1 MQNKTKKNK
10 LKNSQLIQIGFLLI
24 LVGIGVVC
32 IQPFQARKLK
42 AIDTINQK
50 ILEREADDTISE
62 AKEIVS
68 DVTTENVT
76 ETAKDT
82 QEIYEN
88 SSEKI
93 SYAGVLEIPSIHLKR
108 GFVSK
113 ESSQNKVNR
122 NITILKEAS
131 MPDVENGNFILAAH
145 SGTAA
150 ISYFKNLEKVNIGD
164 LVYVTYRGKKYTY
177 QIAHQYRVPKTGEL
191 NIYRD
196 RSKRTITLITCAS
209 DNDVE
214 QVVMIGYNTSIE

>member
-76 ETAKDT
+76 ETATDT

-113 ESSQNKVNR
+113 GSSQNKVNR

-150 ISYFKNLEKVNIGD
+150 I
-164 LVYVTYRGKKYTY
+164 
-177 QIAHQYRVPKTGEL
+177 
-191 NIYRD
+191 
-196 RSKRTITLITCAS
+196 
-209 DNDVE
+209 
-214 QVVMIGYNTSIE
+214 

>member
-177 QIAHQYRVPKTGEL
+177 QIDHQYRVPKTGEL

-209 DNDVE
+209 DNDIE
-214 QVVMIGYNTSIE
+214 QVVMIGYNTSVE

>member
-32 IQPFQARKLK
+32 IQPFQVRKLK
-42 AIDTINQK
+42 AIDKMNQK
-50 ILEREADDTISE
+50 ILERETDDKDSE
-62 AKEIVS
+62 SQEIVS
-68 DVTTENVT
+68 DVTTENIT
-76 ETAKDT
+76 ENATDT
-82 QEIYEN
+82 QETYKN

-113 ESSQNKVNR
+113 GSSQNKVSR
-122 NITILKEAS
+122 NITILKESS
-131 MPDVENGNFILAAH
+131 MPDAENGNFILAAH

-150 ISYFKNLEKVNIGD
+150 ISYFKNLEKVKIGD
-164 LVYVTYRGKKYTY
+164 LVYVTYRDKKYTY
-177 QIAHQYRVPKTGEL
+177 QIDHQYRVPKTGEL

-209 DNDVE
+209 DNDIE
-214 QVVMIGYNTSIE
+214 QVVMIGYNTSVE

>member
-42 AIDTINQK
+42 AIDTMNQK
-50 ILEREADDTISE
+50 ILERETDDTTSKS
-62 AKEIVS
+62 KEIVS
-68 DVTTENVT
+68 DVPTENIVEGT
-76 ETAKDT
+76 ADIQETH
-82 QEIYEN
+82 EE
-88 SSEKI
+88 SSEKV
-93 SYAGVLEIPSIHLKR
+93 SYEGILEIPSIHLKR

-113 ESSQNKVNR
+113 GSSQNKVSR
-122 NITILKEAS
+122 NITILKESS
-131 MPDVENGNFILAAH
+131 MPNVEKGNFILAAH

-150 ISYFKNLEKVNIGD
+150 SSYFKNLEKVKVGD
-164 LVYVTYRGKKYTY
+164 FVYVTYRGKKYTY
-177 QIAHQYRVPKTGEL
+177 QIDHQYRVPKTGEL

-209 DNDVE
+209 DNDIE
-214 QVVMIGYNTSIE
+214 QVVMIGYNTSVE

>member
-1 MQNKTKKNK
+1 MQNKIKKNK

-24 LVGIGVVC
+24 LVGIGIVC
-32 IQPFQARKLK
+32 IQPFQVRKLK
-42 AIDTINQK
+42 AIDAMNQK
-50 ILEREADDTISE
+50 ILERETDDKDSE
-62 AKEIVS
+62 SQEIVS
-68 DVTTENVT
+68 DVTTENIT
-76 ETAKDT
+76 ENATDT
-82 QEIYEN
+82 QETYKN

-113 ESSQNKVNR
+113 GSSQNKVSR
-122 NITILKEAS
+122 NITILKESS
-131 MPDVENGNFILAAH
+131 MPDAENGNFILAAH

-150 ISYFKNLEKVNIGD
+150 ISYFKNLEKVKIGD
-164 LVYVTYRGKKYTY
+164 LVYVTYRDKKYTY
-177 QIAHQYRVPKTGEL
+177 QIDHQYRVPKTGEL

-209 DNDVE
+209 DNDIE

>member
-1 MQNKTKKNK
+1 MQNKTKNIK

-24 LVGIGVVC
+24 LVGIGVFC
-32 IQPFQARKLK
+32 IQPFQGRKLK
-42 AIDTINQK
+42 AIDTMNQK
-50 ILEREADDTISE
+50 ILEKEPDVESTGS
-62 AKEIVS
+62 KEIVS
-68 DVTTENVT
+68 DVTTENIIEN
-76 ETAKDT
+76 ETDT
-82 QEIYEN
+82 QGIRDDRSN
-88 SSEKI
+88 KV
-93 SYAGVLEIPSIHLKR
+93 SYAGILEIPSIHLKR

-113 ESSQNKVNR
+113 GSSQNKVSK

-131 MPDVENGNFILAAH
+131 MPNVENGNFILAAH

-150 ISYFKNLEKVNIGD
+150 ISYFKNLEKVKTGD

-177 QIAHQYRVPKTGEL
+177 QIDHQYRAPKTGDL

-214 QVVMIGYNTSIE
+214 QVVMIGYNISVE

>member
-42 AIDTINQK
+42 AIDTMNQK
-50 ILEREADDTISE
+50 ILERETDDKDSE
-62 AKEIVS
+62 SQEIVS
-68 DVTTENVT
+68 DVTTENIT
-76 ETAKDT
+76 ENATDT
-82 QEIYEN
+82 QETYKN

-113 ESSQNKVNR
+113 GSSQNKVSR
-122 NITILKEAS
+122 NITILKESS
-131 MPDVENGNFILAAH
+131 MPDAENGNFILAAH

-150 ISYFKNLEKVNIGD
+150 ISYFKNLEKVKIGD
-164 LVYVTYRGKKYTY
+164 LVYVTYRDKKYTY
-177 QIAHQYRVPKTGEL
+177 QIDHQYRVPKTGEL

-209 DNDVE
+209 DNDIE
-214 QVVMIGYNTSIE
+214 QVVMIGYNTSVE

>member
-76 ETAKDT
+76 ETATDT

-113 ESSQNKVNR
+113 GSSQNKVNR

-150 ISYFKNLEKVNIGD
+150 ISYFKNLEKVKIGD
-164 LVYVTYRGKKYTY
+164 LVYVTYRDKKYTY
-177 QIAHQYRVPKTGEL
+177 QIDHQYRVPKTGEL

>member
-42 AIDTINQK
+42 AIDTMNQK
-50 ILEREADDTISE
+50 ILERETDDTTSKS
-62 AKEIVS
+62 KEIVS
-68 DVTTENVT
+68 DVPTENIVEGT
-76 ETAKDT
+76 ADIQETH
-82 QEIYEN
+82 EE
-88 SSEKI
+88 SSEKV
-93 SYAGVLEIPSIHLKR
+93 SYAGILEIPSIHLKR

-113 ESSQNKVNR
+113 GSSQNKVSR
-122 NITILKEAS
+122 NITILKESS
-131 MPDVENGNFILAAH
+131 MPNVEKGNFILAAH

-150 ISYFKNLEKVNIGD
+150 ISYFKNLEKVKVGD
-164 LVYVTYRGKKYTY
+164 FVYVTYRGKKYTY
-177 QIAHQYRVPKTGEL
+177 QIDHQYRVPKTGEL

-214 QVVMIGYNTSIE
+214 QVVMIGYNTSVE

>member
-32 IQPFQARKLK
+32 IQPFQVRKLK
-42 AIDTINQK
+42 AIDTMNQK
-50 ILEREADDTISE
+50 ILERETDDKDSE
-62 AKEIVS
+62 SQEIVS
-68 DVTTENVT
+68 DVTTENIT
-76 ETAKDT
+76 ENATDT
-82 QEIYEN
+82 QETYKN

-93 SYAGVLEIPSIHLKR
+93 SYAGILEIPSIHLKR

-113 ESSQNKVNR
+113 GSSQNKVSR
-122 NITILKEAS
+122 NITILKESS

-150 ISYFKNLEKVNIGD
+150 ISYFKNLEKVKVGD

-177 QIAHQYRVPKTGEL
+177 QIDHQYRVPKTGEL

-209 DNDVE
+209 DNDIE
-214 QVVMIGYNTSIE
+214 QVVMIGYNTSVE

>member
-93 SYAGVLEIPSIHLKR
+93 LYAGVLEIPSIHLKR

-177 QIAHQYRVPKTGEL
+177 QIDHQYRVPKTGEL

-209 DNDVE
+209 DNDIE
-214 QVVMIGYNTSIE
+214 QVVMIGYNTSVE